1 MSNRL
6 GHRTV
11 RNLTIL
17 TDLILLNVGFFLAY
31 IVRYEFQ
38 WLLPTTAIVPYADYV
53 GQQVLLNILL
63 IITFSQNKVWHRRR
77 GEFWVDEISRIGYAT
92 AAGIALM
99 MAFTFFFRPLAFS
112 RLLLVWA
119 LLFIVLLVALARL
132 ARRIILH
139 ILYERG
145 IGVDKALIV
154 GSGEVGR
161 GVIRTLLARPD
172 LGFKAIGY
180 LDDGA
185 TENNIGSGRIPHLG
199 DMTDLRVLLNRE
211 RDIHTVFVA
220 LPGKL
225 DRQIEQLVRL
235 CQQQGVQARVVPDL
249 FQLSLNRVE
258 FNNMAGIPMLSV
270 REVSISRTGE
280 LLKRAVDLL
289 IALIL
294 ALPVMVLTAIVVAAI
309 KLETPGPAFF
319 VQERIGQHGEPFKMV
334 KFRSMVVDA
343 DSQKEALQIMNE
355 ASGPIF
361 KIRNDPRLTQV
372 GRIIRRLSLDELP
385 QLYNVLVGDM
395 SLVGPRPPL
404 AAEVEQY
411 QPWHRQRLEVK
422 GGITG
427 LWQVSGRSDLTFDE
441 QCLLDIYY
449 IENWSMALDVR
460 ILLQTIPHILFGR
473 GAY

>member
-11 RNLTIL
+11 RNLTIV
-17 TDLILLNVGFFLAY
+17 TDLALLNAGFIFAY

-38 WLLPTTAIVPYADYV
+38 WLLPTTEIVPYADYV

-63 IITFSQNKVWHRRR
+63 VVTYSQNKVWHRRR
-77 GEFWVDEISRIGYAT
+77 GEFWVDEISRVGYAT

-119 LLFIVLLVALARL
+119 LLFIVVLIALARL
-132 ARRIILH
+132 ARRLILQ
-139 ILYERG
+139 ILYQRG
-145 IGVDKALIV
+145 IGADKALII

-161 GVIRTLLARPD
+161 SVIRTLLARPD

-185 TENNIGSGRIPHLG
+185 TENNIGSGRIPYLG
-199 DMTDLRVLLNRE
+199 TMTDLRELLQME
-211 RDIHTVFVA
+211 PDIHTVFVA

-225 DRQIEQLVRL
+225 DYQIEQLVRM
-235 CQQQGVQARVVPDL
+235 CQQRGIQARVVPDL

-270 REVSISRTGE
+270 REVSISRTGQ
-280 LLKRAVDLL
+280 LLKRAVDLV
-289 IALIL
+289 AAAIL
-294 ALPVMVLTAIVVAAI
+294 AVPVMIVTAAVVVAI
-309 KLETPGPAFF
+309 KLESPGPAFF
-319 VQERIGQHGEPFKMV
+319 VQERIGLHGEPFKMV
-334 KFRSMVVDA
+334 KFRSMVLDA
-343 DSQKEALQIMNE
+343 DSQKEALQVMNE

-361 KIRNDPRLTQV
+361 KIKNDPRLTQV

-385 QLYNVLVGDM
+385 QLYNVLVGEM

-404 AAEVEQY
+404 AQEVGQY
-411 QPWHRQRLEVK
+411 QPWHRQRLEIK

-449 IENWSMALDVR
+449 IENWSLALDFR
-460 ILLQTIPHILFGR
+460 ILLQTIPHVLFGR